1 MAEDIFGVA
10 VEFRVGVNEELPSR
24 AYQAFHNFFTME
36 SDCPPIRF
44 SDLYNTQKVFKC
56 DKSVEFLFSKH

>member
-24 AYQAFHNFFTME
+24 AYQAFHNFFN
-36 SDCPPIRF
+36 DAIRLPPIRF
-44 SDLYNTQKVFKC
+44 SDLQYT
-56 DKSVEFLFSKH
+56 